1 MDGHRV
7 GVISDTHGILRPE
20 TAEIL
25 KTCETILHAG
35 DVGKPEVLRQLRDIR
50 DTYAVRGNVDSGRI
64 REFYARET
72 ERRKCAED
80 VKIRAK
86 EFEASRA
93 GGFEAQA
100 GGFEAQAGGFE
111 AQAGGFEVQAGGLEA
126 QAGGLEA
133 QAGGFEAQ
141 AGGFEAGQAELPEHL
156 PEELEIELFGFRIYM
171 IHDKKLIRKDLPG
184 VDLIICGHSH
194 KYEVGRL
201 GNTACLNPGS
211 CGPRRFC
218 LPVTMMLLTLYP
230 AEHRM
235 ETERIDCLDIP
246 AMGKGISHGEN
257 PVWISEEGKAAGVH
271 EEPAVRTGQRGAAK
285 APGKIKIPEQDMYRM
300 VRQIMKEVDA
310 GRRIAEIAARNHI
323 DERFAEQV
331 CRMYLTHPGV
341 DVDGILD
348 RMERKN
354 L

>member
-1 MDGHRV
+1 MDGHRI

-35 DVGKPEVLRQLRDIR
+35 DVGKPEVLRQLRGIR

-80 VKIRAK
+80 VKIRTK

-111 AQAGGFEVQAGGLEA
+111 VRADK
-126 QAGGLEA
+126 
-133 QAGGFEAQ
+133 
-141 AGGFEAGQAELPEHL
+141 FEAGQVEL

>member
-1 MDGHRV
+1 MEGHRI

-80 VKIRAK
+80 VKIRTK

-111 AQAGGFEVQAGGLEA
+111 VRADK
-126 QAGGLEA
+126 
-133 QAGGFEAQ
+133 
-141 AGGFEAGQAELPEHL
+141 FEAGQAEL

>member
-1 MDGHRV
+1 MDGHRI

-80 VKIRAK
+80 VKIRTK
-86 EFEASRA
+86 E
-93 GGFEAQA
+93 
-100 GGFEAQAGGFE
+100 FE
-111 AQAGGFEVQAGGLEA
+111 AQAGGFEVRADK
-126 QAGGLEA
+126 
-133 QAGGFEAQ
+133 
-141 AGGFEAGQAELPEHL
+141 FEAGQVEL

-194 KYEVGRL
+194 KYEVWRL
-201 GNTACLNPGS
+201 GNTVCLNPGS

-246 AMGKGISHGEN
+246 AMGKGTLDTD
-257 PVWISEEGKAAGVH
+257 EEM
-271 EEPAVRTGQRGAAK
+271 
-285 APGKIKIPEQDMYRM
+285 KIPKQDIYRL

>member
-1 MDGHRV
+1 MDGHRI

-80 VKIRAK
+80 VKIRTK

-93 GGFEAQA
+93 GGFEVRADK
-100 GGFEAQAGGFE
+100 
-111 AQAGGFEVQAGGLEA
+111 
-126 QAGGLEA
+126 
-133 QAGGFEAQ
+133 
-141 AGGFEAGQAELPEHL
+141 FEAGQAEL

-201 GNTACLNPGS
+201 GNTVCLNPGS

>member
-111 AQAGGFEVQAGGLEA
+111 VRADK
-126 QAGGLEA
+126 
-133 QAGGFEAQ
+133 
-141 AGGFEAGQAELPEHL
+141 FEAGQVEL

-201 GNTACLNPGS
+201 GNTVCLNPGS

>member
-1 MDGHRV
+1 MDGHRI

-20 TAEIL
+20 TAKIL
-25 KTCETILHAG
+25 KTCEIILHAG

-86 EFEASRA
+86 EFEDSRA
-93 GGFEAQA
+93 GGFEARAGGFEAQADEFEAQA
-100 GGFEAQAGGFE
+100 GGFEARADK
-111 AQAGGFEVQAGGLEA
+111 
-126 QAGGLEA
+126 
-133 QAGGFEAQ
+133 
-141 AGGFEAGQAELPEHL
+141 FEAGRAELPEHL

-171 IHDKKLIRKDLPG
+171 IHDKKQIRKDLSG

-201 GNTACLNPGS
+201 GNTVCLNPGS
-211 CGPRRFC
+211 CGPRRFR

-230 AEHRM
+230 AEHRL

-246 AMGKGISHGEN
+246 AMGKGTLDTD
-257 PVWISEEGKAAGVH
+257 EE
-271 EEPAVRTGQRGAAK
+271 
-285 APGKIKIPEQDMYRM
+285 IKIPEQDMYRL
-300 VRQIMKEVDA
+300 VRQIMKDVDA

-323 DERFAEQV
+323 DERFTEQV

-348 RMERKN
+348 RLERKN

>member
-1 MDGHRV
+1 MDGHRI

-80 VKIRAK
+80 VKICTK
-86 EFEASRA
+86 EFEASR
-93 GGFEAQA
+93 
-100 GGFEAQAGGFE
+100 
-111 AQAGGFEVQAGGLEA
+111 
-126 QAGGLEA
+126 
-133 QAGGFEAQ
+133 AGGFEAQ

-246 AMGKGISHGEN
+246 AMGKGTSHGEN

>member
-111 AQAGGFEVQAGGLEA
+111 AQAGGFE
-126 QAGGLEA
+126 A
-133 QAGGFEAQ
+133 QAGGFEVRADK
-141 AGGFEAGQAELPEHL
+141 FEAGQVEL

-201 GNTACLNPGS
+201 GNTVCLNPGS

>member
-1 MDGHRV
+1 MDGHRI

-80 VKIRAK
+80 VKIRTK
-86 EFEASRA
+86 E
-93 GGFEAQA
+93 
-100 GGFEAQAGGFE
+100 FE
-111 AQAGGFEVQAGGLEA
+111 AQAGGFEVRADK
-126 QAGGLEA
+126 
-133 QAGGFEAQ
+133 
-141 AGGFEAGQAELPEHL
+141 FEAGQAEL

-246 AMGKGISHGEN
+246 AMGKGTSHGEN

>member
-1 MDGHRV
+1 MDGHRI

-35 DVGKPEVLRQLRDIR
+35 DVGKPEVLRQLRGIR

-80 VKIRAK
+80 VKIRTK

-93 GGFEAQA
+93 GGFEVRADK
-100 GGFEAQAGGFE
+100 
-111 AQAGGFEVQAGGLEA
+111 
-126 QAGGLEA
+126 
-133 QAGGFEAQ
+133 
-141 AGGFEAGQAELPEHL
+141 FEAGQVEL

-331 CRMYLTHPGV
+331 CGMYLTHPGV

>member
-1 MDGHRV
+1 MDGHRI
-7 GVISDTHGILRPE
+7 GVISDTHGILRPK

-25 KTCETILHAG
+25 KTCEIILHAG

-64 REFYARET
+64 REFYALET

-86 EFEASRA
+86 EFEDSRA
-93 GGFEAQA
+93 GEFETQA
-100 GGFEAQAGGFE
+100 GGFEAPADGFEAKTGGFE
-111 AQAGGFEVQAGGLEA
+111 ARADK
-126 QAGGLEA
+126 
-133 QAGGFEAQ
+133 
-141 AGGFEAGQAELPEHL
+141 FEAGRAELPEHL

-171 IHDKKLIRKDLPG
+171 IHDKKQIRKDLSG

-201 GNTACLNPGS
+201 GNTVCLNPGS
-211 CGPRRFC
+211 CGPRRFR

-230 AEHRM
+230 AEHRL

-246 AMGKGISHGEN
+246 AMGKGTLDTD
-257 PVWISEEGKAAGVH
+257 EEM
-271 EEPAVRTGQRGAAK
+271 
-285 APGKIKIPEQDMYRM
+285 KIPEQDMYRL
-300 VRQIMKEVDA
+300 VRQIMKDVDA

-323 DERFAEQV
+323 DERFTEQV

-348 RMERKN
+348 RLERKN

>member
-1 MDGHRV
+1 MDGHRI

-80 VKIRAK
+80 VKIRTK

-111 AQAGGFEVQAGGLEA
+111 AQAGGFEVRADK
-126 QAGGLEA
+126 
-133 QAGGFEAQ
+133 
-141 AGGFEAGQAELPEHL
+141 FEAGQAEL

-201 GNTACLNPGS
+201 GNTVCLNPGS

-246 AMGKGISHGEN
+246 AMGKGTSHGEN

>member
-1 MDGHRV
+1 MEGHRI

-80 VKIRAK
+80 VKIRTK
-86 EFEASRA
+86 E
-93 GGFEAQA
+93 
-100 GGFEAQAGGFE
+100 FE
-111 AQAGGFEVQAGGLEA
+111 AQAGGFEVRADK
-126 QAGGLEA
+126 
-133 QAGGFEAQ
+133 
-141 AGGFEAGQAELPEHL
+141 FEAGQVEL

-184 VDLIICGHSH
+184 VNLIICGHSH

>member
-1 MDGHRV
+1 MDGHRI

-25 KTCETILHAG
+25 KTCEIILHAG

-80 VKIRAK
+80 VKIRTK

-93 GGFEAQA
+93 GGFEVRADK
-100 GGFEAQAGGFE
+100 
-111 AQAGGFEVQAGGLEA
+111 
-126 QAGGLEA
+126 
-133 QAGGFEAQ
+133 
-141 AGGFEAGQAELPEHL
+141 FEAGQAEL

-201 GNTACLNPGS
+201 GNTVCLNPGS

-246 AMGKGISHGEN
+246 AMGKGTSHGEN
-257 PVWISEEGKAAGVH
+257 PVWISEEGKAAGVY

>member
-1 MDGHRV
+1 MDGHRI

-80 VKIRAK
+80 VKIRTK
-86 EFEASRA
+86 EFEASR
-93 GGFEAQA
+93 
-100 GGFEAQAGGFE
+100 
-111 AQAGGFEVQAGGLEA
+111 
-126 QAGGLEA
+126 
-133 QAGGFEAQ
+133 AGGFEAQ

-246 AMGKGISHGEN
+246 AMGKGTSHGEN
-257 PVWISEEGKAAGVH
+257 PAWISEEGKAAGVH

>member
-1 MDGHRV
+1 MDGHRI

-80 VKIRAK
+80 VKIRTK

-111 AQAGGFEVQAGGLEA
+111 AQAGGFEVRADK
-126 QAGGLEA
+126 
-133 QAGGFEAQ
+133 
-141 AGGFEAGQAELPEHL
+141 FEAGQVEL

-246 AMGKGISHGEN
+246 AMGKGTSHGEN

>member
-1 MDGHRV
+1 MEGHRI

-80 VKIRAK
+80 VKIRTK
-86 EFEASRA
+86 E
-93 GGFEAQA
+93 
-100 GGFEAQAGGFE
+100 FE
-111 AQAGGFEVQAGGLEA
+111 AQAGGFEVRADK
-126 QAGGLEA
+126 
-133 QAGGFEAQ
+133 
-141 AGGFEAGQAELPEHL
+141 FEAGQVEL

-257 PVWISEEGKAAGVH
+257 PVWISKEGKAAGVH

>member
-1 MDGHRV
+1 MEGHRI

-111 AQAGGFEVQAGGLEA
+111 VRADK
-126 QAGGLEA
+126 
-133 QAGGFEAQ
+133 
-141 AGGFEAGQAELPEHL
+141 FEAGQVEL

-201 GNTACLNPGS
+201 GNTVCLNPGS

>member
-1 MDGHRV
+1 MDGHRI

-80 VKIRAK
+80 VKIRTK
-86 EFEASRA
+86 E
-93 GGFEAQA
+93 
-100 GGFEAQAGGFE
+100 FE
-111 AQAGGFEVQAGGLEA
+111 AQAGGFEVRADK
-126 QAGGLEA
+126 
-133 QAGGFEAQ
+133 
-141 AGGFEAGQAELPEHL
+141 FEAGQAEL

-201 GNTACLNPGS
+201 GNTVCLNPGS

-246 AMGKGISHGEN
+246 AMGKGTSHGEN

>member
-1 MDGHRV
+1 MDGHRI

-80 VKIRAK
+80 VKIRTK
-86 EFEASRA
+86 EFEAS
-93 GGFEAQA
+93 QA

-111 AQAGGFEVQAGGLEA
+111 AQAGGFEVRADK
-126 QAGGLEA
+126 
-133 QAGGFEAQ
+133 
-141 AGGFEAGQAELPEHL
+141 FEAGQAEL

-246 AMGKGISHGEN
+246 AMGKGTSHGEN
-257 PVWISEEGKAAGVH
+257 PAWISEEGKAAGVH

>member
-80 VKIRAK
+80 VKICTK

-100 GGFEAQAGGFE
+100 GGFEVRADK
-111 AQAGGFEVQAGGLEA
+111 
-126 QAGGLEA
+126 
-133 QAGGFEAQ
+133 
-141 AGGFEAGQAELPEHL
+141 FEAGQVEL

-201 GNTACLNPGS
+201 GNTVCLNPGS

-246 AMGKGISHGEN
+246 AMGKGTLDTD
-257 PVWISEEGKAAGVH
+257 EEMKS
-271 EEPAVRTGQRGAAK
+271 PK
-285 APGKIKIPEQDMYRM
+285 QDIYRL

>member
-1 MDGHRV
+1 MDGHRI

-25 KTCETILHAG
+25 KTCEIILHAG

-80 VKIRAK
+80 VKICAK
-86 EFEASRA
+86 EFEDS
-93 GGFEAQA
+93 
-100 GGFEAQAGGFE
+100 
-111 AQAGGFEVQAGGLEA
+111 QAGGFEVQAGGFEA
-126 QAGGLEA
+126 KT
-133 QAGGFEAQ
+133 GGFEAQ
-141 AGGFEAGQAELPEHL
+141 ADKFEAGRAELPEHL

-171 IHDKKLIRKDLPG
+171 IHDKKQIRKDLPG

-201 GNTACLNPGS
+201 GNTVCLNPGS
-211 CGPRRFC
+211 CGPRRFR

-230 AEHRM
+230 AEHRL

-246 AMGKGISHGEN
+246 AMGKGTLDTD
-257 PVWISEEGKAAGVH
+257 EEM
-271 EEPAVRTGQRGAAK
+271 
-285 APGKIKIPEQDMYRM
+285 KIPKQDMYRL

-323 DERFAEQV
+323 DERFTEQV

-348 RMERKN
+348 RLERKN